1 MINFKPVTKMKTYTS
16 EILLVED
23 NPSDA
28 TLTIIALK
36 DAKVGDAIRHLKDG
50 DEALE
55 YIFATGVYAKRKIRN
70 TPGMV
75 LLDLQMPKVNGKE
88 VLQKLKVDD
97 RTKNI
102 PIIVFTS
109 SQEDCDVNDC
119 YHLGANS
126 YVVKPVE
133 FNKFEEVIKEIGI
146 YWLSINHA
154 QQ

>member
-1 MINFKPVTKMKTYTS
+1 MKTNTS

-36 DAKVGDAIRHLKDG
+36 DAKVGDTIRHLKDG
-50 DEALE
+50 NEALE
-55 YIFATGVYAKRKIRN
+55 YIFATGAYAKRKIKN
-70 TPGMV
+70 TPGMI
-75 LLDLQMPKVNGKE
+75 LLDLKMPRVDGKE

-109 SQEDCDVNDC
+109 SQEDRDVNDC
-119 YHLGANS
+119 YHLGVNS

-133 FNKFEEVIKEIGI
+133 FNKFEEVIKEIGK
-146 YWLSINHA
+146 YWLLINYS